1 MDGSGEYGSDVLI
14 AALAR
19 LGIRHVAYNPGAS
32 FRGLHESLVH
42 LGMQRSVVCL
52 SEGTAVAVAHGYG
65 KATGRP
71 MAVMLHNLV
80 GLQSGSMGLFNAFV
94 DQVPMV
100 VLGGSGPADRTQ
112 RRPWI
117 DWIHSANPQGLA
129 VRDWVKWDHEPVSLE
144 GAVDALARA
153 WSTAL
158 TPPQGPVYLALD
170 ALIQEMPVEAP
181 VPLEHLARVA
191 PTTVT
196 APAPD
201 LERLADALVAARSPV
216 IVTDAT
222 GASRPAYEALIAL
235 SELLAIPVI
244 DQGARHSFPNTHP
257 ADATARRA
265 EVLADADVVLLLDVR
280 DPGWAI
286 GDVDASD
293 RTAPS
298 LLPAGAQVFTIS
310 LAALRQRSFVEVEGR
325 LPPGAEA
332 LTADT
337 AVALPAL
344 VEAVSA
350 HPKAHGVAA
359 TRAGRLRGGTWT
371 EDPVARSGPIDYDML
386 AVAAF
391 EAVHDGPWQLAHGT
405 LRGAVRRRWRL
416 EDFNAHLGGSG
427 GAGLGYG
434 LGATLGAG
442 LAADDETLVVSL
454 QPDGDL
460 LYTASALWT
469 AAHAGIAVLM
479 IVVNNRCY
487 AQDRMHQRIMAT
499 TRGRP
504 VEHARV
510 GIDLVDPD
518 IDFAALASAQGVEGF
533 GPIEDGTD
541 LWPVLR
547 RAATI
552 VRQERRAVLVDV
564 RVTS

>member
-1 MDGSGEYGSDVLI
+1 MDGAGSGQYGSDVLI

-19 LGIRHVAYNPGAS
+19 LGVSHVAYNPGAS

-42 LGMQRSVVCL
+42 LDAQRSVVCL
-52 SEGTAVAVAHGYG
+52 SEGTAVAIAHGYG
-65 KATGRP
+65 KATGEP

-80 GLQSGSMGLFNAFV
+80 GLQSGSMAIFNAFV

-100 VLGGSGPADRTQ
+100 VLGGSGPADRAQ

-129 VRDWVKWDHEPVSLE
+129 VRDWVKWDHEPTSLE

-170 ALIQEMPVEAP
+170 ALIQEAPVAAP
-181 VPLEHLARVA
+181 VPLDHLGAVS

-196 APAPD
+196 APPAD
-201 LERLADALVAARSPV
+201 IERLADALVCARSPV
-216 IVTDAT
+216 IVADAT
-222 GASRPAYEALIAL
+222 GASRAAYDALIAL
-235 SELLAIPVI
+235 SELLAIPVV

-265 EVLADADVVLLLDVR
+265 EVLAEADVVLLLDVR

-286 GDVDASD
+286 GDVDAAD
-293 RTAPS
+293 RTAPT
-298 LLPAGAQVFTIS
+298 LLPAGAKVFAVGLS
-310 LAALRQRSFVEVEGR
+310 ALRQRSFVEVEGR
-325 LPPGAEA
+325 LPPGAA
-332 LTADT
+332 VLTADT
-337 AVALPAL
+337 AVALPSL
-344 VEAVSA
+344 VEAVRA
-350 HPKAHGVAA
+350 HPRVGAP
-359 TRAGRLRGGTWT
+359 AGRDRLRGGTWT
-371 EDPVARSGPIDYDML
+371 AELVARSGPIDDDVL

-391 EAVHDGPWQLAHGT
+391 EAVQDGPWQLAHGT

-416 EDFNAHLGGSG
+416 ETFNAHLGGSG

-434 LGATLGAG
+434 AGATLGAG
-442 LAADDETLVVSL
+442 LAADDDTLVVSL

-469 AAHAGIAVLM
+469 AAHARIPVLM

-487 AQDRMHQRIMAT
+487 AQDRMHQRIMAR

-518 IDFAALASAQGVEGF
+518 IDFATLARSQGVEGF
-533 GPIEDGTD
+533 GPVEDATD

-547 RAATI
+547 RAAAI
-552 VRQERRAVLVDV
+552 VREERRAVLVDV
-564 RVTS
+564 RVIS